1 MEQYRSQIDAILGRM
16 GLDYRLFRSG
26 AITGDM
32 ESKVKAWA
40 AANPDDPL
48 AQRINSSPNGA
59 TQFLGGMLG
68 AQRGLRGEQI
78 DQGEWERKYAGV
90 LGITAP
96 QPGQQGPTPEDQER
110 NALTKWIQD
119 FTTEMSRDVGP
130 GDPMFD
136 SLQRLGASRASM
148 GVGASGI
155 RVGRGGL
162 GELAIQQ
169 GAMNATQ
176 PYLMQRKQM
185 AQQGLGMLDQRDRG
199 IEQLRQGA
207 YGLNLQQQALDN
219 NIAMQKYGQQ
229 ADAAGGVGGTI
240 GGILGGVAGGIA
252 TIATGGAAAPLIPGL
267 IAGGSSIGAGIGQ
280 SSVRRPG
287 LQSPRPYGGFSRGG
301 GYT

>member
-1 MEQYRSQIDAILGRM
+1 MSYEIYRGQIDTILHRLNQMPGRTTY
-16 GLDYRLFRSG
+16 DRLN
-26 AITGDM
+26 AL
-32 ESKVKAWA
+32 VAQ
-40 AANPDDPL
+40 NPDDPL
-48 AQRINSSPNGA
+48 AAAVRKHGADKVVGTLNAGVYGLKDPNYVPA
-59 TQFLGGMLG
+59 HEWLGT
-68 AQRGLRGEQI
+68 AS
-78 DQGEWERKYAGV
+78 DV
-90 LGITAP
+90 LGIQSYEQMKEAS
-96 QPGQQGPTPEDQER
+96 QQGPTPEDQER

-148 GVGASGI
+148 GVGASGV

-162 GELAIQQ
+162 GELAVQQ

-176 PYLMQRKQM
+176 PYVMQRKQM

-207 YGLNLQQQALDN
+207 YGLSLQQQALDN

-280 SSVRRPG
+280 SSVQRPG